1 MNNPSSKLSVI
12 GGTVFLG
19 KHFVEAMIKKGLKPK
34 LLIHNKKIINSDE
47 LHHGDI
53 LDFKSLE
60 KFLEKDDVV
69 VNFTGQI
76 SDNLEDY
83 VKTNLSGS
91 FSLLNSCI
99 KKQVKHV
106 ILISSIDVYGN
117 NCDTPSEETD
127 IVNPSTLYSLVK
139 SVKEK
144 IYRYYSENLNLN
156 VTILRLSNTYGVEK
170 KIGIIN
176 NLISSLKNSQSLK
189 ISHNGN
195 QTRDF
200 LYIDDAIQGIINA
213 IEHLKQGFTIYN
225 ISSGKKISIINLIKI
240 LEKNQD
246 SKISYEK
253 QDSSPDEKCVWASYK
268 KAKKQINFSPKV
280 KIEEGLQ
287 KILLTKKSNNDS

>member
-12 GGTVFLG
+12 GGTGFLG
-19 KHFVEAMIKKGLKPK
+19 KHFVEVMIKKGLKPK

-47 LHHGDI
+47 FHHGDI
-53 LDFKSLE
+53 LDIKSLE

-117 NCDTPSEETD
+117 NCDMPSEETD

-225 ISSGKKISIINLIKI
+225 ISSGEKISIINLIEI
-240 LEKNQD
+240 LEKNQN

-253 QDSSPDEKCVWASYK
+253 QNSSPDEKCVWASYQ
-268 KAKKQINFSPKV
+268 KAKKHINFSPKV

-287 KILLTKKSNNDS
+287 KILLTKEFNNNS

>member
-12 GGTVFLG
+12 GGTGFLG

-34 LLIHNKKIINSDE
+34 LLIHNQKTINSDE
-47 LHHGDI
+47 LYYGDI

-76 SDNLEDY
+76 SNNLEDY
-83 VKTNLSGS
+83 VRTNLSGS
-91 FSLLNSCI
+91 YNLLNSCI

-117 NCDTPSEETD
+117 NCETASEETD
-127 IVNPSTLYSLVK
+127 IVNPSTRYSLVK

-144 IYRYYSENLNLN
+144 IYKYYSENLNLN

-200 LYIDDAIQGIINA
+200 LYIDDAIQGIIDA

-225 ISSGKKISIINLIKI
+225 ISSGEKISIINLIKI

-253 QDSSPDEKCVWASYK
+253 QNTSPDEKCVWASYQ

-287 KILLTKKSNNDS
+287 KILLTKKI